1 MNHAKKSGRH
11 INYWCDWLVGI
22 RLLSCTLASMN
33 NVGTSPDS
41 RSPTQT
47 PSFEYAKS
55 NSDNFLQPECSSSIN
70 QQLNFAPKCGCI
82 KILLEEAILLNK
94 AKADK
99 ENFDITGWSNLFQK
113 CVIRCEACTN
123 RDCLS
128 RSDDMLWY
136 VKMVPTSSVRVI
148 GQNISQLQVFRRPS
162 KNKPSPNDPYVN
174 WRETVF
180 LNLILQQLDY
190 YVTCAVCAKAQGRL
204 QIIRRNIQRIHPSPS
219 RRRMDTKGESEEITY
234 PKIYF
239 AIDNFE
245 EV

>member
-128 RSDDMLWY
+128 RSDGL
-136 VKMVPTSSVRVI
+136 
-148 GQNISQLQVFRRPS
+148 
-162 KNKPSPNDPYVN
+162 
-174 WRETVF
+174 
-180 LNLILQQLDY
+180 
-190 YVTCAVCAKAQGRL
+190 
-204 QIIRRNIQRIHPSPS
+204 
-219 RRRMDTKGESEEITY
+219 
-234 PKIYF
+234 
-239 AIDNFE
+239 
-245 EV
+245 